1 MENQLTPVSLIFVI
15 FFRWNIIETSDIIKD
30 WNPGWKPLYFIP
42 DYSDEEITSVETV
55 FPDNSNSI
63 RDIQIGKNSFQKKYL
78 YIRL

>member
-42 DYSDEEITSVETV
+42 DYSDEEITSAETV
-55 FPDNSNSI
+55 FPDNSI
-63 RDIQIGKNSFQKKYL
+63 
-78 YIRL
+78 